1 MYVRNYMN
9 IKSILTRGG
18 VNLLFDDW
26 KKKKVKFN
34 IKCKFDI

>member
-9 IKSILTRGG
+9 IKSILVRGG

-26 KKKKVKFN
+26 KKESK
-34 IKCKFDI
+34 I